1 MAPGDWSFSKQHGL
15 ILVRPLPFCVDYCP
29 CIHKTGD
36 RGLPG
41 DKEQSPWFSERQFT
55 GAGRSAE
62 QAAVGKNLRVLLV
75 EDEVALRQLALKV
88 LSNHGYRVTCAE
100 NGEEA
105 WQTLQAEEFDL
116 LVTDIQM
123 PKMTGN
129 ELVKKVLC
137 SRPEL
142 PVLMMSGYNPEGQV
156 PDEVLFLP
164 KPFTPQQ
171 LVEKVAA
178 LHTP

>member
-1 MAPGDWSFSKQHGL
+1 MATQANGPGSRW
-15 ILVRPLPFCVDYCP
+15 
-29 CIHKTGD
+29 TE
-36 RGLPG
+36 PG
-41 DKEQSPWFSERQFT
+41 MPGQ
-55 GAGRSAE
+55 
-62 QAAVGKNLRVLLV
+62 NLRVLLA
-75 EDEVALRQLALKV
+75 EDEVALRLLALKV

-100 NGEEA
+100 NGEQA
-105 WQTLQAEEFDL
+105 WQALQAQDFDL

-129 ELVKKVLC
+129 ELVKKVLI
-137 SRPEL
+137 SRPGL

-178 LHTP
+178 LHLASPEA

>member
-1 MAPGDWSFSKQHGL
+1 MPGQ
-15 ILVRPLPFCVDYCP
+15 
-29 CIHKTGD
+29 
-36 RGLPG
+36 
-41 DKEQSPWFSERQFT
+41 
-55 GAGRSAE
+55 
-62 QAAVGKNLRVLLV
+62 NLRVLLV
-75 EDEVALRQLALKV
+75 EDEVSLRQLALKV
-88 LSNHGYRVTCAE
+88 LSNHGYQVTCAE
-100 NGEEA
+100 NGEQA
-105 WQTLQAEEFDL
+105 WETLQDEDFDL

-129 ELVKKVLC
+129 ELVKRVLD

-178 LHTP
+178 LHLTPPT

>member
-1 MAPGDWSFSKQHGL
+1 MDAAGDQ
-15 ILVRPLPFCVDYCP
+15 VLPDQS
-29 CIHKTGD
+29 
-36 RGLPG
+36 
-41 DKEQSPWFSERQFT
+41 EQSPWLSER
-55 GAGRSAE
+55 APSARPRVDHSG
-62 QAAVGKNLRVLLV
+62 VGKNLRLLLV
-75 EDEVALRQLALKV
+75 EDEVSLRQLALKV
-88 LSNHGYRVTCAE
+88 LSSHGYRVTCAE
-100 NGEEA
+100 NGQQAWEA
-105 WQTLQAEEFDL
+105 LQEAEFDL

-129 ELVKKVLC
+129 ELVKRVLG

-156 PDEVLFLP
+156 PEEVLFLS

-178 LHTP
+178 LHPAPPS

>member
-1 MAPGDWSFSKQHGL
+1 MHT
-15 ILVRPLPFCVDYCP
+15 
-29 CIHKTGD
+29 TGD
-36 RGLPG
+36 RGLAGANDRDIWLASKPLEGPRWGGPG
-41 DKEQSPWFSERQFT
+41 MPGQ
-55 GAGRSAE
+55 
-62 QAAVGKNLRVLLV
+62 NLRVLLV
-75 EDEVALRQLALKV
+75 EDEVSLRQLALKV
-88 LSNHGYRVTCAE
+88 LSNHGYQVTCAE
-100 NGEEA
+100 NGEQA
-105 WQTLQAEEFDL
+105 WETLQDEDFDL

-129 ELVKKVLC
+129 ELVKRVLD

-178 LHTP
+178 LHLTPPT

>member
-1 MAPGDWSFSKQHGL
+1 MPGQ
-15 ILVRPLPFCVDYCP
+15 
-29 CIHKTGD
+29 
-36 RGLPG
+36 
-41 DKEQSPWFSERQFT
+41 
-55 GAGRSAE
+55 
-62 QAAVGKNLRVLLV
+62 NLRVLLA
-75 EDEVALRQLALKV
+75 EDEVALRLLALKV

-100 NGEEA
+100 NGEQA
-105 WQTLQAEEFDL
+105 WQALQAQDFDL

-129 ELVKKVLC
+129 ELVKKVLI
-137 SRPEL
+137 SRPGL

-178 LHTP
+178 LHLASPEA